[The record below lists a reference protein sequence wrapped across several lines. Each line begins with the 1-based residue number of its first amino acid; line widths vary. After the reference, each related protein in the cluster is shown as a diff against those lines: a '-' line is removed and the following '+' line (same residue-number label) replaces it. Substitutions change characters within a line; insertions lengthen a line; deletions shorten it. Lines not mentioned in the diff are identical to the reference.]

1 METDDRLMGRNGARC
16 AGQRPGPGGRA
27 RKAKFPAQA
36 QVAAWARG
44 KRAGQRERADAGPS
58 WAAAA
63 RAASRAALL
72 AELGRAGLK

>member
-1 METDDRLMGRNGARC
+1 MGRNDARC

-27 RKAKFPAQA
+27 RKAEFPAQA

-63 RAASRAALL
+63 RAAGRAALL
-72 AELGRAGLK
+72 GELGRAGLK